1 MDIEMTAETKKIT
14 RVRYRRAIL
23 LGCTALVV
31 SMPGLA
37 SAQQAAKAE
46 TTTVLK
52 TITVNGSGGSDDDS
66 RSIVATR
73 TTGGGKM
80 AADIMDT
87 AASVSVITA
96 KEMQERNA
104 QTVEQVLQ
112 YTAGV
117 STNFYG
123 SDDRFDFFQIRGFD
137 ANTYRDGLT
146 LGRPFG
152 GVREEPYAFERIE
165 VLKGASSTAFGVSD
179 PGGMVNY
186 VTKRPKTERFGEAYV
201 TGGSFNHKEVGFDFG
216 DNLTGDETLS
226 YRLTGKFKDAD
237 AEYDYSRDDEK
248 FIMGGLTWRPSDATN
263 LTVIFD
269 HLHRNGVPGSGGHP
283 VGTNFSR
290 SRFFGEPDFNY
301 RGTDRNTVSAMFDH
315 DFGNGLTLSANG
327 RYSNQDTD
335 FGYAYISATPT
346 DGSTIAR
353 RDFFG
358 NESSA
363 ENFVGDVNLK
373 YETSFDRFE
382 SRTMA
387 GIEYNNYS
395 ATNKTLWGPAP
406 GIDWTNPVF
415 TGAPVD
421 LPLIGNTST
430 RQKTRAIYF
439 QEDLTF
445 AEKLIASVGLRND
458 WLDLSETNR
467 LSNTSTDGDL
477 SEFTSR
483 FGLTYRV
490 TDEWAVYTSYA
501 ESVAPPAIGVDPERG
516 EQIEVGVKY
525 QPTAFPA
532 LFTASVYDLTK
543 NNISVNDPITLQPS
557 TIGEVRVRG
566 IDLEAKAELANNL
579 SLIAAYSYM
588 DPEIVE
594 NGTGGNEGNRP
605 QFVSKHLASL
615 WANYKVEGSGRRGD
629 MTFGV
634 GGRYIGAYYF
644 TPDNSSGTSGNV
656 VFDAAFTY
664 EFLDNSALQVN
675 VSNLFDKKYV
685 AYGGFGADFYNPG
698 REITATLRRTW

>member
-1 MDIEMTAETKKIT
+1 
-14 RVRYRRAIL
+14 
-23 LGCTALVV
+23 LG
-31 SMPGLA
+31 
-37 SAQQAAKAE
+37 
-46 TTTVLK
+46 
-52 TITVNGSGGSDDDS
+52 
-66 RSIVATR
+66 
-73 TTGGGKM
+73 
-80 AADIMDT
+80 
-87 AASVSVITA
+87 
-96 KEMQERNA
+96 
-104 QTVEQVLQ
+104 
-112 YTAGV
+112 
-117 STNFYG
+117 
-123 SDDRFDFFQIRGFD
+123 
-137 ANTYRDGLT
+137 
-146 LGRPFG
+146 
-152 GVREEPYAFERIE
+152 
-165 VLKGASSTAFGVSD
+165 
-179 PGGMVNY
+179 
-186 VTKRPKTERFGEAYV
+186 
-201 TGGSFNHKEVGFDFG
+201 
-216 DNLTGDETLS
+216 
-226 YRLTGKFKDAD
+226 
-237 AEYDYSRDDEK
+237 
-248 FIMGGLTWRPSDATN
+248 
-263 LTVIFD
+263 
-269 HLHRNGVPGSGGHP
+269 
-283 VGTNFSR
+283 
-290 SRFFGEPDFNY
+290 
-301 RGTDRNTVSAMFDH
+301 
-315 DFGNGLTLSANG
+315 ANG

-358 NESSA
+358 NESST

-430 RQKTRAIYF
+430 RQKTKAIYF

-490 TDEWAVYTSYA
+490 TDELAVYTSYA

-566 IDLEAKAELANNL
+566 IDLEAKAELTNNL
-579 SLIAAYSYM
+579 SLI
-588 DPEIVE
+588 E

-644 TPDNSSGTSGNV
+644 TPDNTSGTSGNV